1 MRVDPMPGEITKP
14 GEECGVPREVAYPAP
29 EYTTLPPEYP
39 AMPPEEA
46 TIPPEYT
53 PGGRRVRLR
62 QGNTPR
68 NGRFAEDAA
77 RRAEEA
83 ESEEKR
89 KRRVRKQLL
98 RTFAAP
104 VAAVIAAVA
113 VVFASFGYDPLSGS
127 PGTGLSGEAVPGGGG
142 TDTKI
147 PAGGTPTP
155 VVSDATPTPMM
166 PVATPTGGPTPT
178 PTPELLIGAEG
189 NTFAV
194 PVTWTMI
201 HAEAPNGVVFDS
213 SLTDGDPMDEV
224 LAWLATWNGRLD
236 KSSMTTK
243 RVFLGYLLA
252 EGTLPIGDLDDPAS
266 LYIFSGTMYSVYRE
280 DIYYKAEA
288 GTGDSTPE
296 QTPTPTPVVEDTS
309 FPTLP
314 NPDPDTEGAYAWN
327 GNGDPEEYILIAN
340 ADGSSSF
347 LVSGS
352 GIGGTIMDVP
362 GAVYDAAT
370 NTLTLTNCN
379 LYMMEV
385 NLMGNSFTI
394 NLVGDNHVGQI
405 KMWGAMYAGSL
416 TLTGT
421 GTLTLN
427 EDRSFP
433 IGLIMNAEAST
444 SALLVD
450 RGIKV
455 DVYGDVAVIVGATS
469 LDQGIYC
476 RTGVEMTGGQCR
488 RGEYSQYL
496 TTYVTLADA
505 YTSLGTFYDYAVVD
519 DDGVPVSEV
528 HFTDPDR

>member
-1 MRVDPMPGEITKP
+1 MRVDPVPVEITKP
-14 GEECGVPREVAYPAP
+14 AEEYGVPQEIAYPAAEDSP
-29 EYTTLPPEYP
+29 LPPEYP
-39 AMPPEEA
+39 AMPPEIA
-46 TIPPEYT
+46 TLPPEYT
-53 PGGRRVRLR
+53 PSSRQVQVRR
-62 QGNTPR
+62 GNTPR
-68 NGRFAEDAA
+68 NGRFAKDEA
-77 RRAEEA
+77 RIAEEE
-83 ESEEKR
+83 ESTANRE
-89 KRRVRKQLL
+89 RRVRRQQLL

-104 VAAVIAAVA
+104 VVAVVATVA

-127 PGTGLSGEAVPGGGG
+127 PGTGLSGEAVPGGPGG
-142 TDTKI
+142 KGSDTK
-147 PAGGTPTP
+147 TP
-155 VVSDATPTPMM
+155 VGGTPTPMM

-178 PTPELLIGAEG
+178 PTPKLLVGAEG

-224 LAWLATWNGRLD
+224 PAWLATWNGRLD
-236 KSSMTTK
+236 MSSMTTK
-243 RVFLGYLLA
+243 KVFLGYMLA
-252 EGTLPIGDLDDPAS
+252 EGTVPIGDLDDPAS

-288 GTGDSTPE
+288 GTGESTPE
-296 QTPTPTPVVEDTS
+296 QTPTPTPLVEDTS

-352 GIGGTIMDVP
+352 GIGGTITDVP